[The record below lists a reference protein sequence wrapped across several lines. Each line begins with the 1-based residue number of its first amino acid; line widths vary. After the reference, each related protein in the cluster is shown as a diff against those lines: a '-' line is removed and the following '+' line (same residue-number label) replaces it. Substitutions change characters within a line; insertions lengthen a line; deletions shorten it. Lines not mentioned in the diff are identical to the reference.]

1 MVWKLS
7 GVRNMRL
14 AFEVHGGVEIDYS
27 IGGSNNCFSEKA
39 RDVIESIGH
48 ECVNLSVMEKELSNA
63 IELFLSD
70 VVGGDSD
77 EYSVLAKSIR
87 CEIKDENFK
96 IDGDVS
102 FKMLEDIDKDAYLS
116 GSKIDYSDVV
126 SDVFDELFNLDGWLI
141 NLDPLYKAMGDN
153 SEVDFV
159 AQYCKGYCKATLY
172 LD

>member
-1 MVWKLS
+1 
-7 GVRNMRL
+7 MRL
-14 AFEVHGGVEIDYS
+14 VFEIHGGVEIDYS
-27 IGGSNNCFSEKA
+27 IGGSNNSFSEKA
-39 RDVIESIGH
+39 RDVIEAKSH
-48 ECVNLSVMEKELSNA
+48 ECVTLSAMENELSNN

-87 CEIKDENFK
+87 CEITDENFK

-102 FKMLEDIDKDAYLS
+102 FKMLEDIDKDTYLS
-116 GSKIDYSDVV
+116 GSEIDYSDIV
-126 SDVFDELFNLDGWLI
+126 SDVFDELFNLDRWLI

-153 SEVDFV
+153 GEVDFV

>member
-1 MVWKLS
+1 
-7 GVRNMRL
+7 MRL
-14 AFEVHGGVEIDYS
+14 VFEVRGGVEIDYS
-27 IGGSNNCFSEKA
+27 IGGSNNSFSEKA
-39 RDVIESIGH
+39 RDVIEAKSH
-48 ECVNLSVMEKELSNA
+48 ECVNVSAIENELSSN

-70 VVGGDSD
+70 VVGGKREDYD
-77 EYSVLAKSIR
+77 VLSKTIQ
-87 CEIKDENFK
+87 CETIDENFK

-116 GSKIDYSDVV
+116 GAEIDYSDIV
-126 SDVFDELFNLDGWLI
+126 SDVCDELFNLDGWLI

>member
-1 MVWKLS
+1 
-7 GVRNMRL
+7 MRL
-14 AFEVHGGVEIDYS
+14 VFEVRGGVEIDYS

-39 RDVIESIGH
+39 RDVIEAKSH
-48 ECVNLSVMEKELSNA
+48 ECVTLSPMENELSNN

-116 GSKIDYSDVV
+116 GSEIDYSDVV